1 MTTERTITHTPMH
14 TTEPLALKLTDGLGA
29 GRPMREHPV
38 CTLTAAEVN
47 HLRRLVAWVDCDAGQ
62 EPDAMPDMV
71 RAICE
76 RLGDVSEEGKARL
89 VESHAQASAVPQ
101 YVRAAIKALRK
112 TLAAQPA
119 MFEDA
124 TEVEQPALPA
134 PNVLVS
140 RQRGALP
147 ATSA

>member
-1 MTTERTITHTPMH
+1 MEQSNP
-14 TTEPLALKLTDGLGA
+14 PALVRLSEGLGA

-62 EPDAMPDMV
+62 EPDAMVDMV

-89 VESHAQASAVPQ
+89 VESHAQASNVPQ

-124 TEVEQPALPA
+124 TEVEPPALPA
-134 PNVLVS
+134 PNV
-140 RQRGALP
+140 GAKQP
-147 ATSA
+147 T

>member
-1 MTTERTITHTPMH
+1 MPA
-14 TTEPLALKLTDGLGA
+14 ALRLSEGLGA

-38 CTLTAAEVN
+38 CTLTAAEVS

-62 EPDAMPDMV
+62 EPDAMVDTV

-89 VESHAQASAVPQ
+89 VASHAQASNAPR

-124 TEVEQPALPA
+124 TEVEQPVLPA
-134 PNVLVS
+134 PNAKVS
-140 RQRGALP
+140 GVQPLD
-147 ATSA
+147 

>member
-1 MTTERTITHTPMH
+1 MSESNP
-14 TTEPLALKLTDGLGA
+14 PALVRLSEGSGA
-29 GRPMREHPV
+29 GRPMRAHPV
-38 CTLTAAEVN
+38 CPLTAAEVN

-62 EPDAMPDMV
+62 EPDAMVDMV
-71 RAICE
+71 RAICG

-89 VESHAQASAVPQ
+89 VESHAQASNVPQ

-134 PNVLVS
+134 PNV
-140 RQRGALP
+140 GAKAP
-147 ATSA
+147 T